1 MVTAEQL
8 KELLNRLEALKGYLE
23 LDKKAIE
30 IQEEEEK
37 TQAPEFWDDPK
48 KAEQILKLIKG
59 KKTWIEE
66 YEIVKSAFDDVSVLR
81 EFMELEESTQE
92 EVDEAESKAIEL
104 LENLELKNMLGE
116 KEDALNCIVEINSG
130 LIETSENFLLQP

>member
-48 KAEQILKLIKG
+48 KAEHITRWEPDRI
-59 KKTWIEE
+59 
-66 YEIVKSAFDDVSVLR
+66 YS
-81 EFMELEESTQE
+81 
-92 EVDEAESKAIEL
+92 
-104 LENLELKNMLGE
+104 
-116 KEDALNCIVEINSG
+116 
-130 LIETSENFLLQP
+130 

>member
-59 KKTWIEE
+59 KKTWIG
-66 YEIVKSAFDDVSVLR
+66 YIQSSNN
-81 EFMELEESTQE
+81 
-92 EVDEAESKAIEL
+92 
-104 LENLELKNMLGE
+104 ENLPKIKQPVFDLYSSNSKLSDEISDK
-116 KEDALNCIVEINSG
+116 LNIIYAKDYNVQKDI
-130 LIETSENFLLQP
+130 ILLCKRIFR

>member
-37 TQAPEFWDDPK
+37 TQALSFGMIPK
-48 KAEQILKLIKG
+48 K
-59 KKTWIEE
+59 
-66 YEIVKSAFDDVSVLR
+66 
-81 EFMELEESTQE
+81 
-92 EVDEAESKAIEL
+92 
-104 LENLELKNMLGE
+104 
-116 KEDALNCIVEINSG
+116 LNK
-130 LIETSENFLLQP
+130 F